1 MPERRIVNAIVLR
14 SVNYRDFDRILTL
27 FSREEGKI
35 SAAARGA
42 HRAKSPLAAAST
54 QFTAGEFAL
63 EERNGKLSV
72 KSFLLDE
79 AFYPLR
85 EDARRLSYATALS
98 QIVEE
103 IVQPNQPNPDLYDA
117 FLRAL
122 AYLAFDRERDCTN
135 AVLPFLL
142 RAMAFSGHAAM
153 LTRCAACGGRIVDA
167 RWDSLAGG
175 VVCARHADRDLPV
188 ITAGD
193 MAVLRACVQGPFAP
207 AQGDVRR
214 LCRIAG
220 EGGFAPLRKHPEHST
235 PNAACRQPRWAGG
248 FFLAKKP
255 RPIGVW
261 KEFCF
266 CAFWRRNLERT
277 WRK

>member
-103 IVQPNQPNPDLYDA
+103 IVQLNQPNPDLYDA

-220 EGGFAPLRKHPEHST
+220 DFVRA
-235 PNAACRQPRWAGG
+235 Q
-248 FFLAKKP
+248 
-255 RPIGVW
+255 
-261 KEFCF
+261 
-266 CAFWRRNLERT
+266 LERDFDALT
-277 WRK
+277 LAESLDAQG

>member
-1 MPERRIVNAIVLR
+1 M
-14 SVNYRDFDRILTL
+14 
-27 FSREEGKI
+27 
-35 SAAARGA
+35 
-42 HRAKSPLAAAST
+42 
-54 QFTAGEFAL
+54 
-63 EERNGKLSV
+63 
-72 KSFLLDE
+72 
-79 AFYPLR
+79 
-85 EDARRLSYATALS
+85 
-98 QIVEE
+98 
-103 IVQPNQPNPDLYDA
+103 QPNQPNPDLYDA

-188 ITAGD
+188 ITASD

-220 EGGFAPLRKHPEHST
+220 DFVRA
-235 PNAACRQPRWAGG
+235 Q
-248 FFLAKKP
+248 
-255 RPIGVW
+255 
-261 KEFCF
+261 
-266 CAFWRRNLERT
+266 LERDFDALT
-277 WRK
+277 LAESLDAQG